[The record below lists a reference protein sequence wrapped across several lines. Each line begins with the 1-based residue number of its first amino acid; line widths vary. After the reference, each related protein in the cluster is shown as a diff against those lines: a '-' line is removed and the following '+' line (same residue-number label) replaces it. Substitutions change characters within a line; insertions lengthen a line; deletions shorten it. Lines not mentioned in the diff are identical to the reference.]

1 MILNIYSL
9 ISNFNSQQVLSY
21 GRAERTFIIASDRC
35 EECEGI
41 FQRCGYLEVSSAT
54 LEALDT
60 RALHFALTARLLSSC
75 LGISF

>member
-9 ISNFNSQQVLSY
+9 FNSVNSQQVLSY
-21 GRAERTFIIASDRC
+21 GRAERTFIIVCVID
-35 EECEGI
+35 EECDP
-41 FQRCGYLEVSSAT
+41 AA

-75 LGISF
+75 LDISF